1 MSTNLSSLEEKLWD
15 NFLTNKKGDAASQ
28 LIDNYM
34 YLVHFHVERIATHLP
49 PNVLKDD
56 LISYGMVGL
65 YDAIK
70 KFERK
75 RGLKFDTYAS
85 FRIRGAIIDGL
96 RKEDWVPRSM
106 REKMKKIDETSRIL
120 EQKYEREPTAK
131 EIAKEVNMTVD
142 EVETV
147 MRDTLFSN
155 VMSIDEQPNDHYTD
169 QKEGI
174 GYAIPDNKVVQ
185 PEEQL
190 LQDELLDDL
199 EKALQTL
206 NKNEKLI
213 INLFYHDELTFT
225 EIGKILDLTTSRI
238 SQIHKKAIFK
248 LNKILL
254 KIIEHG

>member
-1 MSTNLSSLEEKLWD
+1 VSLNLSSLEEKLWD
-15 NFLTNKKGDAASQ
+15 NWTTDKGSDAANQ

-49 PNVLKDD
+49 PNVIKDD
-56 LISYGMVGL
+56 LISFGMVGL

-85 FRIRGAIIDGL
+85 FRVRGAIIDGL

-106 REKMKKIDETSRIL
+106 REKMKKVEEASRLL
-120 EQKYEREPTAK
+120 EQKFQRQPTAK
-131 EIAKEVNMTVD
+131 EIAKEVNMTIN

-155 VMSIDEQPNDHYTD
+155 IMSIDEQLNEHYSD

-174 GYAIPDNKVVQ
+174 GNAIPDPMVVQ

-190 LQDELLDDL
+190 IQHELLDEL
-199 EKALQTL
+199 EDALKTL
-206 NKNEKLI
+206 NKNEQLI
-213 INLFYHDELTFT
+213 INLFYHEELTFT
-225 EIGKILDLTTSRI
+225 EIGKILELTTSRI

-248 LNKILL
+248 LNKTLL
-254 KIIEHG
+254 KLIEHG

>member
-1 MSTNLSSLEEKLWD
+1 MSTHLSSLEEKLWD
-15 NFLTNKKGDAASQ
+15 NFLANKNGDAASR

-120 EQKYEREPTAK
+120 EQKYEREPTAE

-155 VMSIDEQPNDHYTD
+155 IMSIDEQPNDHYTD

-174 GYAIPDNKVVQ
+174 GYAIPDNKVIQ
-185 PEEQL
+185 PEEKL
-190 LQDELLDDL
+190 LMDELLDDL

-206 NKNEKLI
+206 NKNEQLI
-213 INLFYHDELTFT
+213 INLFYHHELTFT

-248 LNKILL
+248 LNKVLL
-254 KIIEHG
+254 KVIEHG